1 MWIATVRV
9 ALAITAIA
17 GPATM
22 HAQQA
27 APVPAPP
34 QQQPAAPPQQ
44 QPEPA
49 APGAEQQPA
58 PNVLGRSRA
67 GAVPTLPPREAPRAH
82 VSIVTPQQSRVHKR
96 SRGIR
101 TQDGD
106 GVVDGAAQDRTTG
119 PNVERLP

>member
-9 ALAITAIA
+9 ALAIGLIA
-17 GPATM
+17 GPATV
-22 HAQQA
+22 HAQQTA
-27 APVPAPP
+27 PAPE
-34 QQQPAAPPQQ
+34 QPVAPAPQQ

-49 APGAEQQPA
+49 APDAEQQA
-58 PNVLGRSRA
+58 PNVLGRSRE
-67 GAVPTLPPREAPRAH
+67 GAQPTVPPREAPRAH

-106 GVVDGAAQDRTTG
+106 GMVDGAAQDETSG
-119 PNVERLP
+119 PTVERLP

>member
-1 MWIATVRV
+1 MRIAILRA
-9 ALAITAIA
+9 ALVLGLSA
-17 GPATM
+17 GPAVL

-27 APVPAPP
+27 EETPTQPAPPP
-34 QQQPAAPPQQ
+34 QQQPA
-44 QPEPA
+44 PA
-49 APGAEQQPA
+49 APVPEAEQQD

-67 GAVPTLPPREAPRAH
+67 TGMPELPPREAPRAH

-106 GVVDGAAQDRTTG
+106 GISDGAAQDETSG